1 MGRTLKRLRVAAGTL
16 FFAGF
21 AAAIAMAQTS
31 PAKPGLLSPPAARP
45 AGPAAPGLQTFR
57 AGAFASLY
65 IPASLKAGEAAPFL
79 LLLHGGGQKGG
90 DMIRMF
96 RAEADRRG
104 IVLLAPDSAR
114 RTWDA
119 VVEVSHGRRPAFGED
134 VPRIDAAM
142 KEAFARVAVDPKRMA
157 VAGFS
162 DGAGYALSLGVRN
175 SAMFHNTM
183 AFSAGLI
190 VAGDTG
196 PPSHIF
202 ISHGAKDH
210 VLPIAISR
218 DTLVPALKQ
227 AGFHVTFVQFHG
239 DHELPGDVLDRA
251 LDDWLGPN

>member
-1 MGRTLKRLRVAAGTL
+1 MGRTSKRLRIAAGTL
-16 FFAGF
+16 LFAGF
-21 AAAIAMAQTS
+21 AAVMATAQTP
-31 PAKPGLLSPPAARP
+31 PAKPGLLTAPVVQPAS
-45 AGPAAPGLQTFR
+45 PAAPGLQIFR
-57 AGAFASLY
+57 AGASASLY
-65 IPASLKAGEAAPFL
+65 IPASVKPGEPAPFL
-79 LLLHGGGQKGG
+79 LLLHGAGGKGG
-90 DMIRMF
+90 DMIRLF

-114 RTWDA
+114 KTWDA
-119 VVEVSHGRRPAFGED
+119 VMEVSRGRQPAFGED

-157 VAGFS
+157 IAGFS

-175 SAMFHNTM
+175 SAMFSNTM
-183 AFSAGLI
+183 AFSAGLM
-190 VAGDTG
+190 VAGETG

-202 ISHGAKDH
+202 ISHGDKDH

-227 AGFHVTFVQFHG
+227 AGFQITFVQFHG
-239 DHELPGDVLDRA
+239 DHELPSVVLDRA

>member
-1 MGRTLKRLRVAAGTL
+1 MGRTSKRMRNAAGAL
-16 FFAGF
+16 LFAGF
-21 AAAIAMAQTS
+21 AAAVAMAQTS
-31 PAKPGLLSPPAARP
+31 PAKPGLLSPPAAQP

-57 AGAFASLY
+57 AGTSASLY
-65 IPASLKAGEAAPFL
+65 IPASVKPADPAPFL

-104 IVLLAPDSAR
+104 IVLLAPDAAR

-119 VVEVSHGRRPAFGED
+119 VLEVGHGRQPAFGED

-142 KEAFARVAVDPKRMA
+142 KEAFARVAIDPKRTA
-157 VAGFS
+157 IAGFS

-175 SAMFHNTM
+175 SAMFRNTM
-183 AFSAGLI
+183 AFSAGLM

-202 ISHGAKDH
+202 ISHGDKDH

-218 DTLVPALKQ
+218 DMLVPALKQ